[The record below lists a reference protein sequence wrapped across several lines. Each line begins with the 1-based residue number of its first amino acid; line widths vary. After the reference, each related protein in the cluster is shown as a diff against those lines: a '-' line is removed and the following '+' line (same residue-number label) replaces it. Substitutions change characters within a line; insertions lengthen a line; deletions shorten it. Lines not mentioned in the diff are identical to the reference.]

1 MPADPASLPREV
13 TNDSRVRV
21 KTGDI
26 TEPGVV
32 DELVD
37 DADISIIHLASMVSG
52 DSEVE
57 PDRAWSVNVLAQR
70 ALLEAIRYKSP
81 MARFLLTSSTA
92 TFGALTKDAPPPGD
106 HTKQVPGNTYGFN
119 KVVCEMM
126 VNEYSRRGWVDGRGI
141 RLPVIVVRPGAPN
154 KALTTCW
161 SSAVREPLNGE
172 STTLP
177 VAGTCRLPC
186 ASYQTAAAAMEQL
199 LVHIPDRILRENGHD
214 RIYTLPSL
222 SLSPAEL
229 NLAAASLA
237 EERGIPF
244 GKLDE
249 APTELATRVVQSMGE
264 MADGSRAQRLGL
276 PQDESAA
283 SIVESYARDY
293 VFGED
298 VRSKLAE

>member
-1 MPADPASLPREV
+1 
-13 TNDSRVRV
+13 
-21 KTGDI
+21 
-26 TEPGVV
+26 
-32 DELVD
+32 
-37 DADISIIHLASMVSG
+37 
-52 DSEVE
+52 
-57 PDRAWSVNVLAQR
+57 
-70 ALLEAIRYKSP
+70 

-276 PQDESAA
+276 PQVCAPCIGRDTAMLGCLQPIITSRKWHHDATYNLLSRLLPRISGRECSLN
-283 SIVESYARDY
+283 SRELCARLRLW
-293 VFGED
+293 GRCSEQ
-298 VRSKLAE
+298 AG